1 MFLQKVAA
9 QLYTV
14 RDALEKDYNGVLKA
28 LKEQGWPAVQVS
40 GTRGYTAPQIAG
52 FLREHGLQAAGL
64 HVSLAELTDDM
75 QGAID
80 QAKLYG
86 TRDIIVPHLGRD

>member
-52 FLREHGLQAAGL
+52 FLREHGLQPNCMVRATSSCPIWDVTIKTCWA
-64 HVSLAELTDDM
+64 
-75 QGAID
+75 
-80 QAKLYG
+80 
-86 TRDIIVPHLGRD
+86 TRCSKAT

>member
-40 GTRGYTAPQIAG
+40 GTRG
-52 FLREHGLQAAGL
+52 
-64 HVSLAELTDDM
+64 
-75 QGAID
+75 
-80 QAKLYG
+80 
-86 TRDIIVPHLGRD
+86 